1 MLMVFILGTRNSETV
16 FMEASHDGLSYSLEK
31 VPLDI
36 KPTYEVLGKFG
47 KERKKIAGDS

>member
-1 MLMVFILGTRNSETV
+1 MVFILGTRNSETV

-47 KERKKIAGDS
+47 KERKKIAGDSWL